1 MNSQTKL
8 LLGGTLAV
16 LLGIA
21 AALFL
26 QGETSDPEPTITQS
40 RNPGSVAS
48 RIIED
53 LQKDEIPEE
62 HQGTEKF
69 LDDRW
74 GHLGLQPETAV
85 KTDPAGER
93 YFIDRRVHVGVGRG
107 GQKVYARAIHRAV
120 YAPNIPRATY
130 GQPGSTPGPT
140 VTTTYKPGAA
150 IKKLQALDLKPIT
163 DPDDMPEELRD
174 MHPLAKVK
182 PKGD

>member
-26 QGETSDPEPTITQS
+26 QGDKTDPEPEIAPS
-40 RNPGSVAS
+40 REPGSIAS
-48 RIIED
+48 RIEQI
-53 LQKDEIPEE
+53 QKDEIPEE

-130 GQPGSTPGPT
+130 GQAGSTPGPT
-140 VTTTYKPGAA
+140 VTTTYTPGAA
-150 IKKLQALDLKPIT
+150 IQKLQALDLKPIT
-163 DPDDMPEELRD
+163 DPDDMPDHLRD

-182 PKGD
+182 PKAE

>member
-1 MNSQTKL
+1 MNSQAKL
-8 LLGGTLAV
+8 LLGGALAV

-26 QGETSDPEPTITQS
+26 QNGETQTEPEIAPSKQ
-40 RNPGSVAS
+40 GASVAS
-48 RIIED
+48 RIET

-93 YFIDRRVHVGVGRG
+93 FFIDRRVHVGVGRG

-130 GQPGSTPGPT
+130 GQAGSKPGPK

-150 IKKLQALDLKPIT
+150 IQKLQAMDLKPIT
-163 DPDDMPEELRD
+163 DPDDMPDHLRD

-182 PKGD
+182 PKAE